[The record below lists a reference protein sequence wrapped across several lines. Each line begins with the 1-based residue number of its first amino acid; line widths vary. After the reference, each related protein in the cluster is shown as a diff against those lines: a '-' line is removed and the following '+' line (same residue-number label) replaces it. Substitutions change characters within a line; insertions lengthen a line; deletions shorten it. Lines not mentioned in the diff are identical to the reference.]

1 MWIRFKHLLW
11 GWRGVWLTTPSMA
24 AFVILFRFTGLLQ
37 PWELGAYDQ
46 YMRLRPQLPQD
57 ERIVIVGIDEAD
69 LQEIGQGII
78 PDNIYA
84 QLLEK
89 IKAQKPRAIGF
100 DIYRDLP
107 VPPGED
113 ELVKVFESTDN
124 LVGIEKVVGDSR
136 RETVAPPPV
145 LARKGQ
151 VGANDLVTDT
161 GQTVRRALL
170 SLYPEDREVVY
181 SFGFYLA
188 LLYLDA
194 EGISPEDL
202 DESGDIWRLGDSVF
216 SPLESYD
223 GSYAN
228 TDAGGYQILLNYRG
242 AKAKFPTYSLTDVL
256 NDKVPKNWG
265 RDRIVM
271 IGAVGESFNDNF
283 FTPFSGGLFI
293 SPEPMPGVEIHAQLT
308 SQILSAALN
317 NRPLISTLSELLEV
331 LWILF
336 WSGVGSIIFWQGRYA
351 SQRKYFL
358 IVKFFGVII
367 AIIVLVT
374 STYLAFLHSWW
385 LPVVPPFLA
394 LVGSGV
400 AITAYV
406 AQNAGKIRST
416 FGRYLTNEVVANL
429 LENPQ
434 GLELGGKRQKI
445 TMLTSDLRGFTAL
458 SERLSSEEVVKILNI
473 YLQEMLEEIANY
485 RGTIDKFM
493 GDGILVLFGVPTP
506 KKDDAQRAIAC
517 GIAMQLAMTKVN
529 AKMKQ
534 IAGPILE
541 MGIGINTG
549 ECVAGNIGSEKHTE
563 YTVIGNQV
571 NLTFRIETY
580 TTGSQILISE
590 TTLEETGHSLLKIN
604 SEKWVQPKG
613 VKKPIAIYEVGGI
626 AGEYNLFIEK
636 EEELFVPIPVEIPL
650 LYQVVSG
657 KQLHETIFKGSLVK
671 ISAKGAEI
679 RAEKGVINSVPT
691 PLSNI
696 KLNLLQKG
704 ELAEVSEDI
713 YAKVL
718 EETSSERT
726 FCIKFT
732 STPPEVSERLDAL
745 YKFLTN

>member
-1 MWIRFKHLLW
+1 MSWIEQSGIKSIEL
-11 GWRGVWLTTPSMA
+11 S
-24 AFVILFRFTGLLQ
+24 
-37 PWELGAYDQ
+37 ELGTYDQ
-46 YMRLRPQLPQD
+46 YMRSRPQLPKD

-78 PDNIYA
+78 ADEVYA
-84 QLLEK
+84 RLLKK
-89 IKAQKPRAIGF
+89 IKDQKPRAIGL

-107 VPPGED
+107 VPPGEED
-113 ELVKVFESTDN
+113 LVKVFESTDN
-124 LVGIEKVVGDSR
+124 LVGIEKVIGDNK
-136 RETVAPPPV
+136 RERVAPPPV
-145 LARKGQ
+145 LAKKGQ
-151 VGANDLVTDT
+151 VGANNVVTNA
-161 GQTVRRALL
+161 GQTVRRGLL
-170 SLYPEDREVVY
+170 SLHRENGEVVY
-181 SFGFYLA
+181 GFAFYLA

-194 EGISPEDL
+194 EGISPENL
-202 DESGDIWRLGDSVF
+202 AKSGDIWRLGDSVF

-223 GSYAN
+223 GGYVN

-242 AKAKFPTYSLTDVL
+242 AKNKFSTYSLTEVL
-256 NDKVPKNWG
+256 NDQVPKNWG

-283 FTPFSGGLFI
+283 FTPFSGGLFT
-293 SPEPMPGVEIHAQLT
+293 SPEPMPGVEIHAPLT

-317 NRPLISTLSELLEV
+317 NRPLISTWSEPLEL

-336 WSGVGSIIFWQGRYA
+336 WSGVGSVTFWQGRYTI
-351 SQRKYFL
+351 QRKYFL
-358 IVKFFGVII
+358 FLKVVGVII
-367 AIIVLVT
+367 AVIVLVG
-374 STYLAFLHSWW
+374 STYLAFLNSWW
-385 LPVVPPFLA
+385 LPVVPPLLA

-400 AITAYV
+400 TITAYV
-406 AQNAGKIRST
+406 SQNAGKLRKT
-416 FGRYLTNEVVANL
+416 FGRYLTDEVVANL

-445 TMLTSDLRGFTAL
+445 TILTSDLRGFTAL
-458 SERLSSEEVVKILNI
+458 SERLSPKEVVKILNI
-473 YLQEMLEEIANY
+473 YLEEMLTEIANY
-485 RGTIDKFM
+485 RGTVDKFM
-493 GDGILVLFGVPTP
+493 GDGILVLFGVPTLRE
-506 KKDDAQRAIAC
+506 DDAQRAIAC
-517 GIAMQLAMTKVN
+517 GIAMQLAMAKVN
-529 AKMKQ
+529 SKMKQ

-590 TTLEETGHSLLKIN
+590 STLEEAGVTSVKI
-604 SEKWVQPKG
+604 SGEKWVQSKG
-613 VKKPIAIYEVGGI
+613 VKKPITVYEVGGI
-626 AGEYNLFIEK
+626 EGKYNLFLNK

-657 KQLHETIFKGSLVK
+657 KQLNEEILKGSLVR

-679 RAEKGVINSVPT
+679 RAEKGAINSVPES
-691 PLSNI
+691 LSNI
-696 KLNLLQKG
+696 KLNLLKKG
-704 ELAEVSEDI
+704 DHAEISEDI

-718 EETSSERT
+718 EESTSERT

-732 STPPEVSERLDAL
+732 AMPPAVSERLDAL
-745 YKFLTN
+745 YKFLTS

>member
-1 MWIRFKHLLW
+1 MWTFKRFLW
-11 GWRGVWLTTPSMA
+11 SWRGVWLTAPSMA
-24 AFVILFRFTGLLQ
+24 AFVILFRSTGLLQ

-46 YMRLRPQLPQD
+46 YMGLRPQLPKD

-78 PDNIYA
+78 PDSTYA
-84 QLLEK
+84 QLLTK
-89 IKAQKPRAIGF
+89 IKAQKPRAIGL

-107 VPPGED
+107 VPPGEE

-124 LVGIEKVVGDSR
+124 LVGIEKVVGDSK
-136 RETVAPPPV
+136 REAVAPPPV
-145 LARKGQ
+145 LAEKGQ
-151 VGANDLVTDT
+151 VGSNDVVGDA
-161 GQTVRRALL
+161 GQVVRRGLL
-170 SLYPEDREVVY
+170 YLSRDDGEVVY
-181 SFGFYLA
+181 SFALYLA
-188 LLYLDA
+188 LLYLEP
-194 EGISPEDL
+194 EGIGPETL
-202 DESGDIWRLGDSVF
+202 DESGDIWQLGDSVF
-216 SPLESYD
+216 SPLEKYD
-223 GSYAN
+223 GSYAGI
-228 TDAGGYQILLNYRG
+228 DAGGYQILLNYRG
-242 AKAKFPTYSLTDVL
+242 ANNNFPTYSLTDVL
-256 NDKVPKNWG
+256 KGKVPKNWG

-283 FTPFSGGLFI
+283 FTPFSGGLFV
-293 SPEPMPGVEIHAQLT
+293 SPKPMPGVEIHAQIT

-317 NRPLISTLSELLEV
+317 NRPLISTLSEPLEL

-336 WSGVGSIIFWQGRYA
+336 WSGVGSLIFWQGRYA
-351 SQRKYFL
+351 NRRVHFL
-358 IVKFFGVII
+358 ILKIAGVVV
-367 AIIVLVT
+367 AVGMLVGC
-374 STYLAFLHSWW
+374 TYIAFLNSWW
-385 LPVVPPFLA
+385 LPVVPPFLG

-416 FGRYLTNEVVANL
+416 FGRYLTDEVVANL

-473 YLQEMLEEIANY
+473 YLQEMLTEIAGY
-485 RGTIDKFM
+485 RGTVDKFM

-517 GIAMQLAMTKVN
+517 AIAMQLAMTRVN
-529 AKMKQ
+529 AKMKE
-534 IAGPILE
+534 IDGPILE

-590 TTLEETGHSLLKIN
+590 RTLEEAGHSLVKVN
-604 SEKWVQPKG
+604 REKWVQPKG
-613 VKKPIAIYEVGGI
+613 VKKPIAIHEVVGIGG
-626 AGEYNLFIEK
+626 EHNLFITK
-636 EEELFVPIPVEIPL
+636 EEELFVPVPVEIPL

-657 KQLHETIFKGSLVK
+657 KQLNETIFKGSLVK

-679 RAEKGVINSVPT
+679 RAEKGAINSVPK

-704 ELAEVSEDI
+704 DFAEISEDI

-718 EETSSERT
+718 EESTSERT

-732 STPPEVSERLDAL
+732 AKPPAVSERLDAL
-745 YKFLTN
+745 YKFLTS